1 MAAMDHI
8 DFLDL
13 SNTVPHNI
21 KVNFETLLP
30 EKADLAAFLNELKI
44 LVSR

>member
-13 SNTVPHNI
+13 SDTVPRNI

-30 EKADLAAFLNELKI
+30 GKADLTVFLNELKI